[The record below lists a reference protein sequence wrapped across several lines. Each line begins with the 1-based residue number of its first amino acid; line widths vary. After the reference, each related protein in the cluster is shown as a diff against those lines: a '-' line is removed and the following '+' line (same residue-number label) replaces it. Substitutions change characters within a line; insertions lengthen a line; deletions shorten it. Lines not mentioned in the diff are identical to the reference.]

1 MTFGALTAF
10 LSHSVV
16 SKWLMVYPRFWH
28 SLWTEDP

>member
-16 SKWLMVYPRFWH
+16 SKWLMVYPRF
-28 SLWTEDP
+28 